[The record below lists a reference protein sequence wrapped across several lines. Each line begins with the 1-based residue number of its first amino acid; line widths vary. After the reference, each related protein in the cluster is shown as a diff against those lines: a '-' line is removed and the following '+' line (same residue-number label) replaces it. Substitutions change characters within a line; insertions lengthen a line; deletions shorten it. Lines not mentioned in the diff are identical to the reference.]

1 MAFTRKMLK
10 AMGID
15 EEKIDEII
23 EAHLEVTNALKD
35 KADKLDS
42 VQRQLDDALAAA
54 KDSSADKVSKKD
66 YDNLKQQ
73 FDDYKSAAEAEKSK
87 ASKAALYKELLKSEG
102 IGEKWIERAV
112 RFSDIAG
119 LEVDENGKL
128 KGEEK
133 LREQIKADF
142 GDIIETTH
150 KAGAKVPNPPKKE
163 VGKSF
168 TKDDIRKMSAKEI
181 NENYEQII
189 ESLKKGEN

>member
-15 EEKIDEII
+15 DEKIDEII
-23 EAHLEVTNALKD
+23 EAHLEVTNALKE
-35 KADKLDS
+35 KADKLDG
-42 VQRQLDDALAAA
+42 VQKQLDDALAAA
-54 KDSSADKVSKKD
+54 KDGSADKVSKKD
-66 YDNLKQQ
+66 YDDLKKQ
-73 FDDYKSAAEAEKSK
+73 FDNYKSAAEAEKSK
-87 ASKAALYKELLKSEG
+87 AGKAALYRELLKSEG

-112 RFSDIAG
+112 KFSDIAG

-150 KAGAKVPNPPKKE
+150 KSGANVSNPPKKE

-168 TKDDIRKMSAKEI
+168 TRDDIRKMSAKEI
-181 NENYEQII
+181 NENYDKII
-189 ESLKKGEN
+189 ESLKKGEE